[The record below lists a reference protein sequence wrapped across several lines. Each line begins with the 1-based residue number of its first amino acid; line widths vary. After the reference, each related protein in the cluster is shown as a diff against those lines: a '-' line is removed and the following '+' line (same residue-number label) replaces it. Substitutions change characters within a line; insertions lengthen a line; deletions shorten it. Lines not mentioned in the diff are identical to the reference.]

1 MNHLSDESKRDMR
14 HMYRRGLISAIE
26 LATMYALS
34 LHNVNSILN
43 EEDTDDE
50 Q

>member
-1 MNHLSDESKRDMR
+1 MIHISEQSKRDMR
-14 HMYRRGLISAIE
+14 HMYERGLISAVE